1 MRCRVG
7 GEHFGAS
14 TGPGA
19 QRIDERQFQIFDLHA
34 VNGWSP
40 TEVAETL
47 GLSVARVYLT
57 KRRVSAILKKKARA
71 SEREAIR

>member
-1 MRCRVG
+1 VG

-19 QRIDERQFQIFDLHA
+19 QRIDERQFQIFDLYA
-34 VNGWSP
+34 VKVWSP

-71 SEREAIR
+71 LEHEAIR